1 MRTPVKVGL
10 VVAGHVGAFG
20 VASAVVAA
28 HVAMTNG
35 PDRQGASG
43 MYAFGDSLFFLAAFG
58 VAAVPATGAAL
69 FFLRLYR
76 RFWLGLSVAAIVIAT
91 TGLAALV
98 SYVGGRSA
106 GPGSAL
112 QYLAGLLQG
121 FDQKLESQ
129 KVQLREEHGLIWLGD
144 PLLKEYFRHV
154 HPHLRKT
161 SSSGVHR
168 GADFVAGLRDGKEIT
183 IRRGIG
189 GESVSRGR
197 LLEGGGRR
205 GALPSSQN

>member
-69 FFLRLYR
+69 FFLRPYR

-112 QYLAGLLQG
+112 QYLAGLA
-121 FDQKLESQ
+121 
-129 KVQLREEHGLIWLGD
+129 VLRILMAPLCASAFFLSALLAPNRSSRIALAVAALAETVVIIYMALIWFQPFG
-144 PLLKEYFRHV
+144 Y
-154 HPHLRKT
+154 
-161 SSSGVHR
+161 G
-168 GADFVAGLRDGKEIT
+168 
-183 IRRGIG
+183 
-189 GESVSRGR
+189 
-197 LLEGGGRR
+197 
-205 GALPSSQN
+205 